1 MSLLPL
7 KKVNNENENENE
19 NESKYNIFG
28 TFQKVNYI
36 VVFLQQNYFK
46 QSPILRLKI
55 WRIRQLR
62 LEHVT

>member
-7 KKVNNENENENE
+7 KNSIKNE

-36 VVFLQQNYFK
+36 FVFLQQNYFK
-46 QSPILRLKI
+46 QSPILRQKI
-55 WRIRQLR
+55 WRVRQLR